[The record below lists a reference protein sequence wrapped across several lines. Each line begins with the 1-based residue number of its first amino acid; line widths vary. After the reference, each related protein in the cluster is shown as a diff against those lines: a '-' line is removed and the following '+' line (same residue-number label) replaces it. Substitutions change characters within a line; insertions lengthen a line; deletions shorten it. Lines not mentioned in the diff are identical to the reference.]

1 VTRIVETV
9 EKVSLDEFDALR
21 AKSDF
26 VECFTINDLQVGKG
40 QMTHEKG

>member
-1 VTRIVETV
+1 MQIVETV
-9 EKVSLDEFDALR
+9 EKVSLDKCDALC

-26 VECFTINDLQVGKG
+26 VEWFTINDLQVGKG